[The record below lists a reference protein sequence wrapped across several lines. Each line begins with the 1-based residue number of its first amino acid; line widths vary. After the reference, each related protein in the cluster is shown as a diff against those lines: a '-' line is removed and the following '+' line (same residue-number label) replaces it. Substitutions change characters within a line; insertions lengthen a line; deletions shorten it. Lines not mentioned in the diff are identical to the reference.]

1 MQLQRQSLDD
11 KDLKIIRILSKDC
24 RESFMSI
31 GSAIGMTS
39 KSVKARVDRLISTGV
54 IEKFVVKVN
63 PVALGYGTGC
73 MLIVREHT
81 ANTED
86 IVNRLNLL
94 GDVSVHTKCM
104 GGISTFCLAIKE
116 GQEEKLKLLLDSLR
130 PANVRIMFSSRL
142 SSSPLTS
149 TSTSTLS
156 SSLVNNKFQLTETD
170 LRIIKCLL
178 SNPRMDMNEIARKI
192 SISARTVNRRLNKLK
207 DDSVLK
213 FFIICNPVHTLGY
226 IQFALLINTVDRSS
240 YHQTVMRIYEQLG
253 ENILFQLP
261 VTDPNNVI
269 TFLLFSQ
276 DIFSADSI
284 LKKVESFNG
293 VKSVELFVLT
303 DTTTY
308 DGWILREIDRKL
320 NNNGTK
326 QEEQIGHVL
335 EIEN

>member
-1 MQLQRQSLDD
+1 MQLQRQSLDE

-31 GSAIGMTS
+31 GSAIDMTS
-39 KSVKARVDRLISTGV
+39 KSVKARVDRMISTGV

-130 PANVRIMFSSRL
+130 PANVRIMFSSKL
-142 SSSPLTS
+142 SSSPS
-149 TSTSTLS
+149 PSTLTQA
-156 SSLVNNKFQLTETD
+156 SSLVNSKFQLTETD

-213 FFIICNPVHTLGY
+213 FFIICNPLHTLGY
-226 IQFALLINTVDRSS
+226 IQFALLINTVDRSF

-276 DIFSADSI
+276 DIFAADSI

-293 VKSVELFVLT
+293 IKSVELFVLT

-320 NNNGTK
+320 NNNDTK
-326 QEEQIGHVL
+326 QEEQIGQVL

>member
-1 MQLQRQSLDD
+1 MQILRQSLDE
-11 KDLKIIRILSKDC
+11 KDLKIISMLTKDC
-24 RESFMSI
+24 RESFMRI

-39 KSVKARVDRLISTGV
+39 KSVKARVDRMISTGV

-63 PVALGYGTGC
+63 PVALGYGIGC

-94 GDVSVHTKCM
+94 GDVSTHSKCM

-116 GQEEKLKLLLDSLR
+116 GQEEKLKLLLDSLK
-130 PANVRIMFSSRL
+130 PASVRIMFTSKL
-142 SSSPLTS
+142 SSPPP
-149 TSTSTLS
+149 
-156 SSLVNNKFQLTETD
+156 SLAGNKIQLTETD

-178 SNPRMDMNEIARKI
+178 SNPRMDMNDIAKET

-207 DDSVLK
+207 DDNILK
-213 FFIICNPVHTLGY
+213 FFIICNPIHTLGY
-226 IQFALLINTVDRSS
+226 IQFALLINTHDRSS
-240 YHQTVMRIYEQLG
+240 YHRTVMRIYEQLG

-261 VTDPNNVI
+261 VTDPNNVV

-276 DIFSADSI
+276 DIFTADSI
-284 LKKVESFNG
+284 LKEVESFDG

-303 DTTTY
+303 DTTSY

-320 NNNGTK
+320 K
-326 QEEQIGHVL
+326 QKVDVGHML
-335 EIEN
+335 EITS